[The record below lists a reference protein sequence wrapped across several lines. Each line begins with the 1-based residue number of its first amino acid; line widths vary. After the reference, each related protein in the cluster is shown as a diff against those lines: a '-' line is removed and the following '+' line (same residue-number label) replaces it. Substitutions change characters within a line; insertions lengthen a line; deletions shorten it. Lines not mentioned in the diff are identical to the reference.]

1 MESNVSG
8 FNGFK
13 PSFFKFF
20 RELSDNNN
28 RPWFTE
34 NKPRYE
40 DDVVAP
46 LLAFIEEMAPR
57 LNRVSKYYLAIPKK
71 SGGSMFRIYRD
82 VRFSK
87 DGRPYKEHGACQ
99 FRHQLGKDAHAPGFY
114 VHLQPRQV
122 FFGGGIWTPPG
133 PELLKIR
140 ETIADSP
147 VAWGKIIN
155 DKKLKDMFGGI
166 RGNGLKTAPRGFDP
180 EHKHIED
187 LRRKSF
193 FLMRE
198 GTQKLAGSA
207 AFADEVESAF
217 MACRPLMRFISH
229 AVNVPF

>member
-1 MESNVSG
+1 MSA
-8 FNGFK
+8 FTGFK

-20 RELSDNNN
+20 RELANNNN
-28 RPWFTE
+28 RPWFAE
-34 NKPRYE
+34 NKARYE
-40 DDVVAP
+40 DDVCAP
-46 LLAFIEEMAPR
+46 LLAFIEDMAPR
-57 LNRVSKYYLAIPKK
+57 LNRVSIHYRAIAKK

-82 VRFSK
+82 VRFSR

-99 FRHQLGKDAHAPGFY
+99 FRHELGKDAHAPGFY
-114 VHLQPRQV
+114 VHLQPGQV

-147 VAWGKIIN
+147 AAWGKITN
-155 DKKLKDMFGGI
+155 DKKIQELFGGI

-180 EHKHIED
+180 EHKHIVD

-198 GTQKLAGSA
+198 GNQKLAGSA
-207 AFADEVESAF
+207 AFLDEVENAF
-217 MACRPLMRFISH
+217 MATRPLMRFISH
-229 AVNVPF
+229 ALDVQF